1 MFFLPGA
8 LPSGESVFFLDVAL
22 LERTIDAGAGD
33 VLPTESTID
42 RAANVRAVL
51 DCPPVLEVF
60 ARLKIA
66 GPCLCC
72 FYTDRLDSAHT
83 LSKQLTIVL
92 RYVRAASMTESRSA
106 GRIRERLS
114 LDSPHA
120 ATFDASSLP
129 GDPGVRRAHRECRSV
144 GVEMGFCPR
153 EGRVWFAKGKALSR
167 FLRKVASRV
176 KKQGGA
182 FQVHPAKLR
191 DLMSL
196 LLPAPI
202 QAVTLHECELGR
214 LWEIMSEVADQIKGA
229 QSASHGDRVSEA
241 PR

>member
-1 MFFLPGA
+1 MFFAPGA
-8 LPSGESVFFLDVAL
+8 LPSGESVFFLDVEL
-22 LERTIDAGAGD
+22 LERSIAAGVDDAMAGT
-33 VLPTESTID
+33 VD
-42 RAANVRAVL
+42 RAAVVRAVL

-60 ARLKIA
+60 TRLKLA

-72 FYTDRLDSAHT
+72 YYTDRLDSAHA

-92 RYVRAASMTESRSA
+92 RYVRASSMAGSRSA

-114 LDSPHA
+114 PDTPQRVR
-120 ATFDASSLP
+120 FDTNSLP
-129 GDPGVRRAHRECRSV
+129 GDPAIRRAHRECRSV
-144 GVEMGFCPR
+144 GVEMAFCPR
-153 EGRVWFAKGKALSR
+153 EGRVWFAKSPALSR

-196 LLPAPI
+196 LLPAPV
-202 QAVTLHECELGR
+202 QAVTLHEFELGR
-214 LWEIMSEVADQIKGA
+214 LWEIMGEVAEQIKDAQHALREGGA
-229 QSASHGDRVSEA
+229 CGA